1 MELIKIAK
9 IVSAHGLNGEVK
21 IFPYTDDLSK
31 FKEYKKI
38 YLDGE
43 ELEILSQK
51 IASKFIVLKLK
62 GFDYIDDVK
71 RLIDKDVFIDKADM
85 PSLDEGDYYIHDLM
99 DMEVYSEADEF
110 IGTVKDV
117 MTTSANH
124 VLVVDH
130 DGKEAL
136 IPFVK
141 AFIKEVDLI
150 KRRIRVK
157 LIEGI
162 LW

>member
-1 MELIKIAK
+1 MDLIKIAK

-21 IFPYTDDLSK
+21 IFPYTDDLSN
-31 FKEYKKI
+31 FKEYKQI
-38 YLDGE
+38 YIDGE
-43 ELEILSQK
+43 ELEIISQK

-71 RLIDKDVFIDKADM
+71 RLLNKDVFIDKAQM
-85 PSLDEGDYYIHDLM
+85 PSLDEGEYYIHELIA
-99 DMEVYSEADEF
+99 MEVFSEADEF

-117 MTTSANH
+117 METSANY
-124 VLVVDH
+124 VLVIDH

-141 AFIKEVDLI
+141 AFIKELDLKHRKI
-150 KRRIRVK
+150 KVK

-162 LW
+162 L

>member
-1 MELIKIAK
+1 MDLIKIAK

-21 IFPYTDDLSK
+21 IFPYTDDLK
-31 FKEYKKI
+31 GFKEYNEI
-38 YLDGE
+38 YIDGE
-43 ELEILSQK
+43 KLEIISQK

-150 KRRIRVK
+150 KRRIKVK

-162 LW
+162 L

>member
-1 MELIKIAK
+1 MDLIKIAK

-21 IFPYTDDLSK
+21 IFPYTDDLNG
-31 FKEYKKI
+31 FKDYNEI
-38 YLDGE
+38 YIDGE
-43 ELEILSQK
+43 ELEIISQK

-71 RLIDKDVFIDKADM
+71 RLIDKDVFIDKAKM
-85 PSLDEGDYYIHDLM
+85 PSLDEGEYYIHELIA
-99 DMEVYSEADEF
+99 MEVYSEADKF

-117 MTTSANH
+117 METSANH

-141 AFIKEVDLI
+141 AFIKELDLKHRKI
-150 KRRIRVK
+150 KVK

-162 LW
+162 L

>member
-1 MELIKIAK
+1 MDLIKIAK
-9 IVSAHGLNGEVK
+9 IVPAHGLNGEVK
-21 IFPYTDDLSK
+21 IFPYTDDLNG
-31 FKEYKKI
+31 FKEYNEI
-38 YLDGE
+38 YIDGE
-43 ELEILSQK
+43 ELEIISQK

-71 RLIDKDVFIDKADM
+71 RLLNKDVFIDKAQM
-85 PSLDEGDYYIHDLM
+85 PSLDKGEYYIHELIA
-99 DMEVYSEADEF
+99 MEVYSEADEL

-117 MTTSANH
+117 METSANH

-141 AFIKEVDLI
+141 AFIKELDL
-150 KRRIRVK
+150 KRRKIKVK

-162 LW
+162 L

>member
-85 PSLDEGDYYIHDLM
+85 PSLDEGDYYINDLM

-150 KRRIRVK
+150 KRRIKVK

-162 LW
+162 L

>member
-1 MELIKIAK
+1 MDLIKIAK

-21 IFPYTDDLSK
+21 IFPYTDDLK
-31 FKEYKKI
+31 GFKEYNEI
-38 YLDGE
+38 YIDGE
-43 ELEILSQK
+43 ELEIVSQK

-71 RLIDKDVFIDKADM
+71 RLLNKDVFIDKAQM
-85 PSLDEGDYYIHDLM
+85 PSLDEGEYYIHELIA
-99 DMEVYSEADEF
+99 MEVYSEADEF
-110 IGTVKDV
+110 IGIVKDV
-117 MTTSANH
+117 METSANH

-141 AFIKEVDLI
+141 AFIKELDLKHRKI
-150 KRRIRVK
+150 KVK

-162 LW
+162 L

>member
-1 MELIKIAK
+1 MDLIKIAK
-9 IVSAHGLNGEVK
+9 IISAHGLNGEVK
-21 IFPYTDDLSK
+21 IFPYTDDLK
-31 FKEYKKI
+31 GFKEYNEI
-38 YLDGE
+38 YIDGE
-43 ELEILSQK
+43 KLEIISQK

-71 RLIDKDVFIDKADM
+71 RLLNKDVFIDKAQM
-85 PSLDEGDYYIHDLM
+85 PSLEEGEYYIHELIA
-99 DMEVYSEADEF
+99 MEVFSEADEF

-117 MTTSANH
+117 METSANH

-141 AFIKEVDLI
+141 AFIKELDLKHRKI
-150 KRRIRVK
+150 KVK

-162 LW
+162 L

>member
-1 MELIKIAK
+1 MDLIKIAK

-21 IFPYTDDLSK
+21 IFPYTYDLSN
-31 FKEYKKI
+31 FKEYKQI
-38 YLDGE
+38 YIDGE
-43 ELEILSQK
+43 ELEIVSQK

-71 RLIDKDVFIDKADM
+71 RLIDKDVFIDKAQM
-85 PSLDEGDYYIHDLM
+85 PSLDEGEYYIHELIA
-99 DMEVYSEADEF
+99 MEVYSEADEL

-117 MTTSANH
+117 METSANH

-141 AFIKEVDLI
+141 AFIKELDL
-150 KRRIRVK
+150 KRRKIKVK

-162 LW
+162 L

>member
-1 MELIKIAK
+1 MDLIKIAK

-21 IFPYTDDLSK
+21 IFPYTDDLSN
-31 FKEYKKI
+31 FKEYKQI
-38 YLDGE
+38 YIDGE
-43 ELEILSQK
+43 ELEIISQK

-71 RLIDKDVFIDKADM
+71 RLLNKDVFIDKAQM
-85 PSLDEGDYYIHDLM
+85 PSLDEGEYYIHELIA
-99 DMEVYSEADEF
+99 MEVYSEADEL

-117 MTTSANH
+117 METSANH

-141 AFIKEVDLI
+141 AFIKELDLKNKKI
-150 KRRIRVK
+150 KVK
-157 LIEGI
+157 LIEVI
-162 LW
+162 L

>member
-85 PSLDEGDYYIHDLM
+85 PLLDEGDYYIHDLM

-150 KRRIRVK
+150 KRRIKVK

-162 LW
+162 L

>member
-141 AFIKEVDLI
+141 AFIKEVNLI
-150 KRRIRVK
+150 KRRIKVK

-162 LW
+162 L

>member
-1 MELIKIAK
+1 MDLIKIAK

-21 IFPYTDDLSK
+21 IFPYTDDLSN
-31 FKEYKKI
+31 FKEYKQI
-38 YLDGE
+38 YIDGE
-43 ELEILSQK
+43 ELEIVSQK

-71 RLIDKDVFIDKADM
+71 RLIDKDVFIDKAQM
-85 PSLDEGDYYIHDLM
+85 PSLDEGEYYIHELIA
-99 DMEVYSEADEF
+99 MEVYSEADEL

-117 MTTSANH
+117 METSANH

-141 AFIKEVDLI
+141 AFIKELDL
-150 KRRIRVK
+150 KRRKIKVK

-162 LW
+162 L

>member
-1 MELIKIAK
+1 MDLIKIAK

-21 IFPYTDDLSK
+21 IFPYTDDLNG
-31 FKEYKKI
+31 FKDYNEI
-38 YLDGE
+38 YIDGE
-43 ELEILSQK
+43 ELEIISQK

-71 RLIDKDVFIDKADM
+71 RLIDKDVFIDKAKM
-85 PSLDEGDYYIHDLM
+85 PSLDEGEYYIHELIA
-99 DMEVYSEADEF
+99 MEVYSEADKF

-117 MTTSANH
+117 METSANH

-141 AFIKEVDLI
+141 AFIKELDLKHRKI
-150 KRRIRVK
+150 KVK
-157 LIEGI
+157 LIEG
-162 LW
+162 LL

>member
-1 MELIKIAK
+1 MDLIKIAK

-21 IFPYTDDLSK
+21 IFPYTDDLSN
-31 FKEYKKI
+31 FKEYKQI
-38 YLDGE
+38 YIDGE
-43 ELEILSQK
+43 ELEIVSQK

-71 RLIDKDVFIDKADM
+71 RLLNKDVFIDKVQM
-85 PSLDEGDYYIHDLM
+85 PSLDEGEYYIHELIA
-99 DMEVYSEADEF
+99 MEVYSEADEL

-117 MTTSANH
+117 METSANH

-141 AFIKEVDLI
+141 AFIKELDL
-150 KRRIRVK
+150 KRRKIKVK

-162 LW
+162 L

>member
-1 MELIKIAK
+1 MDLIKIAK

-21 IFPYTDDLSK
+21 IFPYTDDLK
-31 FKEYKKI
+31 GFKEYNEI
-38 YLDGE
+38 YIDGE
-43 ELEILSQK
+43 ELEIISQK

-71 RLIDKDVFIDKADM
+71 RLIDKDVFIYKAQM
-85 PSLDEGDYYIHDLM
+85 PSLDEGEYYIHELIA
-99 DMEVYSEADEF
+99 MEVYSEADEL

-117 MTTSANH
+117 METSANH

-141 AFIKEVDLI
+141 AFIKELDL
-150 KRRIRVK
+150 KRRKIKVK

-162 LW
+162 L

>member
-1 MELIKIAK
+1 MDLIKIAK

-21 IFPYTDDLSK
+21 IFPYTDDLNG

-38 YLDGE
+38 YVDGE
-43 ELEILSQK
+43 ELEIISQK

-71 RLIDKDVFIDKADM
+71 RLIDKDAFIDKAQM
-85 PSLDEGDYYIHDLM
+85 PSLNEGEYYIHELIA
-99 DMEVYSEADEF
+99 MEVYSEANEF

-117 MTTSANH
+117 METGANH

-141 AFIKEVDLI
+141 AFIKELDLKNKKI
-150 KRRIRVK
+150 KVK

>member
-1 MELIKIAK
+1 MDLIKIAK

-21 IFPYTDDLSK
+21 IFPYTDDLSN
-31 FKEYKKI
+31 FKEYKQI
-38 YLDGE
+38 YIDGE
-43 ELEILSQK
+43 ELEIISQK

-71 RLIDKDVFIDKADM
+71 RLLNKDVFIDKVQM
-85 PSLDEGDYYIHDLM
+85 PSLDEGEYYIHELIA
-99 DMEVYSEADEF
+99 MEVYSEADEL

-117 MTTSANH
+117 METSANH

-141 AFIKEVDLI
+141 AFIKELDL
-150 KRRIRVK
+150 KRRKIKVK

-162 LW
+162 L

>member
-1 MELIKIAK
+1 MDLIKIAK
-9 IVSAHGLNGEVK
+9 IVGVHGLIGEVK
-21 IFPYTDDLSK
+21 TFPYTDDLAD
-31 FKEYKKI
+31 FKAYKKI
-38 YLDGE
+38 YVDDE
-43 ELEILSQK
+43 ELEIESQK

-71 RLIDKDVFIDKADM
+71 KIVGKDIFIDKADR
-85 PSLDEGDYYIHDLM
+85 PSLNEGDYYISDLI
-99 DMEVYSEADEF
+99 DLYVYSEADEF
-110 IGTVKDV
+110 IGVVKDL

-130 DGKEAL
+130 EGKEAL

-141 AFIKEVDLI
+141 AFIKNVDI
-150 KRRIRVK
+150 DNKRITVK

>member
-1 MELIKIAK
+1 MDLIKIAK

-21 IFPYTDDLSK
+21 IFPYTDDLNG
-31 FKEYKKI
+31 FKEYNEI
-38 YLDGE
+38 YIDGE
-43 ELEILSQK
+43 ELEIVSQK

-71 RLIDKDVFIDKADM
+71 RLLNKDVFIDKAQM
-85 PSLDEGDYYIHDLM
+85 PSLDEGEYYIHELIA
-99 DMEVYSEADEF
+99 MEVYSEADEL

-117 MTTSANH
+117 METSANH

-141 AFIKEVDLI
+141 AFIKELDL
-150 KRRIRVK
+150 KRRKIKVK

-162 LW
+162 L

>member
-117 MTTSANH
+117 ITTSANH

-141 AFIKEVDLI
+141 AFIKEVNLI
-150 KRRIRVK
+150 KRRIKVK

-162 LW
+162 L

>member
-1 MELIKIAK
+1 MDLIKIAK
-9 IVSAHGLNGEVK
+9 IVSSHGLNGEVK
-21 IFPYTDDLSK
+21 IFPYTDDLNG

-38 YLDGE
+38 YVDGE
-43 ELEILSQK
+43 ELEIISQK

-71 RLIDKDVFIDKADM
+71 RLIDKDAFIDKAQM
-85 PSLDEGDYYIHDLM
+85 PSLEEGEYYIHELIA
-99 DMEVYSEADEF
+99 MEVYSEANEF

-117 MTTSANH
+117 METGANH
-124 VLVVDH
+124 VLVIDH
-130 DGKEAL
+130 GGKEAL

-141 AFIKEVDLI
+141 AFIKELDLKNKKI
-150 KRRIRVK
+150 KVK

>member
-1 MELIKIAK
+1 MDLIKIAK

-21 IFPYTDDLSK
+21 IFPYTDDLNG
-31 FKEYKKI
+31 FKEYNEI
-38 YLDGE
+38 YIDGE
-43 ELEILSQK
+43 ELEIVSQK

-71 RLIDKDVFIDKADM
+71 RLIDKDVFIDKAQM
-85 PSLDEGDYYIHDLM
+85 PSLDEGEYYIHELIA
-99 DMEVYSEADEF
+99 MEVYSEADEL

-117 MTTSANH
+117 METSANH

-141 AFIKEVDLI
+141 AFIKELDL
-150 KRRIRVK
+150 KRRKIKVK

-162 LW
+162 L

>member
-1 MELIKIAK
+1 MDLIKIAK
-9 IVSAHGLNGEVK
+9 IVSSHGLNGEVK
-21 IFPYTDDLSK
+21 IFPYTDDLNG

-38 YLDGE
+38 YVDGE
-43 ELEILSQK
+43 ELEIISQK

-62 GFDYIDDVK
+62 GFDNIEDVK
-71 RLIDKDVFIDKADM
+71 NLLNKDAFIDKAQM
-85 PSLDEGDYYIHDLM
+85 PSLEEGDYYIHDLIG
-99 DMEVYSEADEF
+99 MEVYSEANEF

-117 MTTSANH
+117 METGANH
-124 VLVVDH
+124 VLVIDH

-141 AFIKEVDLI
+141 AFIKELDLTSKKI
-150 KRRIRVK
+150 KVK

-162 LW
+162 L

>member
-1 MELIKIAK
+1 MDLIKIAK

-21 IFPYTDDLSK
+21 IFPYTDDLNG
-31 FKEYKKI
+31 FKEYNEI
-38 YLDGE
+38 YIDGE
-43 ELEILSQK
+43 ELEIISQK

-71 RLIDKDVFIDKADM
+71 RLIDKDVFIDKAQM
-85 PSLDEGDYYIHDLM
+85 PSLDEGEYYIHELIA
-99 DMEVYSEADEF
+99 MEVFSEADEF
-110 IGTVKDV
+110 IGIVKDV
-117 MTTSANH
+117 METSANH

-141 AFIKEVDLI
+141 AFIKELDLKHRKI
-150 KRRIRVK
+150 KVK

-162 LW
+162 L

>member
-1 MELIKIAK
+1 MDLIKIAK

-21 IFPYTDDLSK
+21 IFPYTDDLNG
-31 FKEYKKI
+31 FKEYNEI
-38 YLDGE
+38 YIDGE
-43 ELEILSQK
+43 ELEIISQK

-85 PSLDEGDYYIHDLM
+85 PSLDEGDYYINDLM

-150 KRRIRVK
+150 KRRIKVK

-162 LW
+162 L